1 MLLCKSKAPAVLALS
16 VSCFVPVY
24 EHAAPAAARPAAT
37 VARREDNS
45 MVPAA
50 TRAHKPQIRVPDR
63 SAATALHL
71 HICTVH
77 LLERARRVS
86 ELVTSSG

>member
-1 MLLCKSKAPAVLALS
+1 MRCIYKACSCVNPKRQRYSLLL

-24 EHAAPAAARPAAT
+24 EHAALAAARPAVTA
-37 VARREDNS
+37 ARREDNS

-50 TRAHKPQIRVPDR
+50 TRAHKPQMKVSDR

-71 HICTVH
+71 HICT
-77 LLERARRVS
+77 
-86 ELVTSSG
+86 TT